1 MLRFLS
7 TAFALVGVFNLS
19 FSQLTQ
25 DWAMSQLL
33 SYSNTGYDIVNTF
46 HKNGSSISFGGN
58 STSFGMHHLEFC
70 ELKDTA
76 SFLSSISTTVH
87 ETTHGLDSQIP
98 YMFAKRGEKIDKLNL
113 TEGFYI
119 DENIQ
124 YYLVYPKNPLFP
136 SIDVVNEI
144 PTKLRTFRFDTY
156 MIAKPIQSTQSSGI
170 FGLMEEFNAY
180 YHGSKV
186 LYDLYPL
193 FKEAYG
199 TGVSWSWPSK
209 FVSNADAFYEFDFFI
224 KEYLLYAKTNHPE
237 LYNELKNDYMF
248 KLIYQTIRRNFGN
261 MISQYEKKYD
271 ELVKT
276 NKSGWST
283 SKHSNIYDV
292 LNKQINSDRYLSIK
306 SDFLSESP

>member
-7 TAFALVGVFNLS
+7 TAFSLVCGISLS

-25 DWAMSQLL
+25 DWAMKQLL
-33 SYSNTGYDIVNTF
+33 SYSNTGYNIVNTF
-46 HKNGSSISFGGN
+46 RKNGSSISFGGY

-124 YYLVYPKNPLFP
+124 YYLVYPINSLFP
-136 SIDVVNEI
+136 SIQVVNEI
-144 PTKLRTFRFDTY
+144 PTNLRTFRFETY
-156 MIAKPIQSTQSSGI
+156 MVGTTLQSTQSSGI
-170 FGLMEEFNAY
+170 IGLMEEFNAY

-186 LYDLYPL
+186 IFDLFPL
-193 FKEAYG
+193 FKEKYPTRVACE
-199 TGVSWSWPSK
+199 WPSK
-209 FVSNADAFYEFDFFI
+209 FISTADAYYEFDFFI
-224 KEYLLYAKTNHPE
+224 KEYLLFAQSKHPE

-283 SKHSNIYDV
+283 SKHSDIYNV

>member
-1 MLRFLS
+1 
-7 TAFALVGVFNLS
+7 
-19 FSQLTQ
+19 
-25 DWAMSQLL
+25 
-33 SYSNTGYDIVNTF
+33 
-46 HKNGSSISFGGN
+46 
-58 STSFGMHHLEFC
+58 MHHLEFC

>member
-1 MLRFLS
+1 MLRFFS
-7 TAFALVGVFNLS
+7 TAFSLVGGISLS
-19 FSQLTQ
+19 FCQLTQ
-25 DWAMSQLL
+25 EWAMNQLL
-33 SYSNTGYDIVNTF
+33 SYSNTGYNIVNTF
-46 HKNGSSISFGGN
+46 HKNGSTISFGGN
-58 STSFGMHHLEFC
+58 STSFGMHHLEYC

-144 PTKLRTFRFDTY
+144 PTNLRTFRFDTY

-170 FGLMEEFNAY
+170 IGLMEEFNAY

-186 LYDLYPL
+186 VFDIFHL
-193 FKEAYG
+193 FKEKYPTRVACE
-199 TGVSWSWPSK
+199 WPST
-209 FVSNADAFYEFDFFI
+209 FISNADAFYEFDFFI
-224 KEYLLYAKTNHPE
+224 KEYLLYAKSHHPE

-283 SKHSNIYDV
+283 SKHSEIYNTLLPTLQSNRFQV
-292 LNKQINSDRYLSIK
+292 IET
-306 SDFLSESP
+306 DFLK

>member
-1 MLRFLS
+1 M
-7 TAFALVGVFNLS
+7 N
-19 FSQLTQ
+19 
-25 DWAMSQLL
+25 QLL
-33 SYSNTGYDIVNTF
+33 SYSGTAYNIVNTF
-46 HKNGSSISFGGN
+46 HNNGSSISFGGN
-58 STSFGMHHLEFC
+58 STSFGMRHLEYC

-98 YMFAKRGEKIDKLNL
+98 YMFAKRGEKIDELNL

-136 SIDVVNEI
+136 SIQVVNEI
-144 PTKLRTFRFDTY
+144 PTNLRTLRFETY
-156 MIAKPIQSTQSSGI
+156 MVATPLQSTQSSGI
-170 FGLMEEFNAY
+170 IGLMEEFNAY

-186 LYDLYPL
+186 VFDFLPL
-193 FKEAYG
+193 FKEKYPTRVAYK
-199 TGVSWSWPSK
+199 WSNT
-209 FVSNADAFYEFDFFI
+209 FISNADAYYEFDFFI
-224 KEYLLYAKTNHPE
+224 KEYLLFAQSKHPD
-237 LYNELKNDYMF
+237 LYNELKNDYKF

-276 NKSGWST
+276 DKSGWST
-283 SKHSNIYDV
+283 SKHSDIYDT

-306 SDFLSESP
+306 SDFLSASP

>member
-1 MLRFLS
+1 
-7 TAFALVGVFNLS
+7 
-19 FSQLTQ
+19 
-25 DWAMSQLL
+25 
-33 SYSNTGYDIVNTF
+33 
-46 HKNGSSISFGGN
+46 
-58 STSFGMHHLEFC
+58 MHHLEFC

-144 PTKLRTFRFDTY
+144 PTNLRTFRFDTY

-170 FGLMEEFNAY
+170 IGLMEEFNAY

-186 LYDLYPL
+186 VFDIFPL
-193 FKEAYG
+193 FKEKYPTRVACE
-199 TGVSWSWPSK
+199 WPSK
-209 FVSNADAFYEFDFFI
+209 FTSNADAFYEFDFFI
-224 KEYLLYAKTNHPE
+224 KEYLLYAKSHNPE

-283 SKHSNIYDV
+283 SKHSEIYNTLLPTLQSNRFQV
-292 LNKQINSDRYLSIK
+292 IEA
-306 SDFLSESP
+306 DFLK